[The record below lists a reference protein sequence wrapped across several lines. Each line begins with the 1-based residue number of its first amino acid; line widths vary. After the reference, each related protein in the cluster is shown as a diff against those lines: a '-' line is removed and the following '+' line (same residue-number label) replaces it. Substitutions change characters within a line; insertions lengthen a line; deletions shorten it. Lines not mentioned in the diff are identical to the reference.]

1 MAANGKDST
10 VNNDST
16 ELKPLLVVI
25 NSYNETKPW
34 VVDIEPI
41 IKAASHHKVKV
52 SLEHLE
58 NTRVRNDSLYNI
70 IVNTIFQKY
79 SEAKPDYVVI
89 IGGLAITMVERIRQ
103 EWGKDIPMVYVGITD
118 RVGRR
123 SDYYT
128 DIKNFVDFSTWQ
140 PVDSVFKDLNL
151 LFVSQPYFPQKQLT

>member
-58 NTRVRNDSLYNI
+58 NSRVRNDSL
-70 IVNTIFQKY
+70 
-79 SEAKPDYVVI
+79 
-89 IGGLAITMVERIRQ
+89 
-103 EWGKDIPMVYVGITD
+103 
-118 RVGRR
+118 
-123 SDYYT
+123 
-128 DIKNFVDFSTWQ
+128 
-140 PVDSVFKDLNL
+140 
-151 LFVSQPYFPQKQLT
+151 